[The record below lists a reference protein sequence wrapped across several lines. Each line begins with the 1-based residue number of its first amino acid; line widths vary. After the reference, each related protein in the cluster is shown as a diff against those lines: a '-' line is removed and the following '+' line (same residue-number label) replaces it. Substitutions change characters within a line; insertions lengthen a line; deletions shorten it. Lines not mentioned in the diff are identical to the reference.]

1 MDTLDRLAHPEAA
14 KPQPDVA
21 EHLPLDESFDDF
33 LDLFDELRGLVPLSF
48 FILFKIA
55 RVLKTPDGKL
65 GGELKGFFDI
75 CRDADRTAL
84 LDENSAFALAEQV
97 PVFNGH
103 DPYMGT
109 RRIKSVEEIS
119 SVLPNDVAIED
130 FTDLIRK
137 AEERQLDVRVL
148 LHENE
153 TNASKETAPITDRGS
168 RQMSNA
174 AEQKLYILL
183 DRSYSMWEHHRLLF
197 AKVLAIEFLRRKKG
211 TGARLFY
218 RPFDFDVYE
227 LEKVVKRAD
236 YDALIRKLLFIEPG
250 GKGTDI
256 QLALLTA
263 IQDIKFDGMF
273 EGAEILLITDGCD
286 RVEVDV
292 LQEAFADK
300 VKLHMIKIGR
310 DAQEPGSAEVKD
322 MIEKD
327 QSIAGMDRDQIAALY
342 KKQLLTQWDELTET
356 LIETDDLDGADMNVG
371 AEEIQFAL
379 ESADKVLQTDIN
391 GLTSTEV
398 ESAFRRASF
407 IEGFLTF
414 LAERVEPSPA
424 VAAQAGEIKAKREA
438 LYQFKLR
445 LVAKN
450 QTLANLLANKD
461 LKFVTDRKLRREAK
475 KANLTLEDLAS
486 LNDSDDLYL
495 KLKLTGQNKPG
506 EGEGLSLLKLLGLM
520 AKSAVRAATGWL
532 TGGGE
537 EKENEEPSESK
548 GREED
553 L

>member
-1 MDTLDRLAHPEAA
+1 MDTLERLARPEAA
-14 KPQPDVA
+14 KQQPDVA
-21 EHLPLDESFDDF
+21 EQLPLDDSFDDF

-84 LDENSAFALAEQV
+84 LDENSNFSLSEQV

-119 SVLPNDVAIED
+119 SVLPNDVAIEE

-218 RPFDFDVYE
+218 RPFDFDVYA
-227 LEKVVKRAD
+227 LEKVVKRTD

-256 QLALLTA
+256 QTALLTA
-263 IQDIKFDGMF
+263 VEDIKFDGMF

-292 LQEAFADK
+292 LREAFADK

-310 DAQEPGSAEVKD
+310 DAQEPGSAEIKD

-327 QSIAGMDRDQIAALY
+327 QSIAGMDRDRIAALY

-356 LIETDDLDGADMNVG
+356 MIETDDLDGADMNVG

-379 ESADKVLQTDIN
+379 ESADKVLQTDIA

-398 ESAFRRASF
+398 ESTFRRASF

-414 LAERVEPSPA
+414 LAERGETSPA

-438 LYQFKLR
+438 LAQFKLR

-532 TGGGE
+532 TGGE
-537 EKENEEPSESK
+537 EKEKEEPEPSPNK
-548 GREED
+548 QD
-553 L
+553 Q